1 MESNILVSII
11 MPVYN
16 VEKYLEKTLESVKAQ
31 SFQNYE
37 LIAINDGSTDKSF
50 EILKMYQD
58 RMPQLYIMDQKN
70 SGVST
75 ARNRGIKRATGE
87 YVCFLDADDQLS
99 PDYLEHMYKIAV
111 EKKADMVVCNY
122 VPFRKSPIFEKYSEK
137 PIFVQSS
144 ENLVQ
149 AGVLT
154 SAWTKLIKTSML
166 LGYNIEFERN
176 MTYGED
182 LFFSWKAY
190 LASKSVWMIDEKL
203 YGYRLTEIGA
213 TNKFHPDLYE
223 KYRDAFADLKS
234 FGRKVGKNDEEQMDY
249 FFATRMPSFIL
260 MTVREQN
267 SIAQKRKRL
276 QRILNDATIQKAY
289 QNWEEFIK
297 KIPEEQIRFYDHC
310 RKKKLNRL
318 LVKGYKRNIS
328 GNLKNKI
335 KKYMT

>member
-144 ENLVQ
+144 ENLGPGRSVNFY
-149 AGVLT
+149 L
-154 SAWTKLIKTSML
+154 
-166 LGYNIEFERN
+166 
-176 MTYGED
+176 D
-182 LFFSWKAY
+182 KAHQDIN
-190 LASKSVWMIDEKL
+190 VI
-203 YGYRLTEIGA
+203 
-213 TNKFHPDLYE
+213 
-223 KYRDAFADLKS
+223 
-234 FGRKVGKNDEEQMDY
+234 
-249 FFATRMPSFIL
+249 
-260 MTVREQN
+260 
-267 SIAQKRKRL
+267 
-276 QRILNDATIQKAY
+276 RI
-289 QNWEEFIK
+289 
-297 KIPEEQIRFYDHC
+297 
-310 RKKKLNRL
+310 
-318 LVKGYKRNIS
+318 
-328 GNLKNKI
+328 
-335 KKYMT
+335 

>member
-87 YVCFLDADDQLS
+87 YVCFLDADHQLS

-190 LASKSVWMIDEKL
+190 LASK
-203 YGYRLTEIGA
+203 R
-213 TNKFHPDLYE
+213 FHPDLYE

>member
-149 AGVLT
+149 AG
-154 SAWTKLIKTSML
+154 
-166 LGYNIEFERN
+166 EFERN

-318 LVKGYKRNIS
+318 LVKGYKRNIIYRRR
-328 GNLKNKI
+328 N
-335 KKYMT
+335 